1 MGAPLKTYERAVLD
15 RICAVCIDR
24 RDDGSCGLDPDL
36 ECAVR
41 EHLPEIVK
49 MVRGVTSDRI
59 DDYVTRLRE
68 TVCRICDQA
77 EGDGSCG
84 PRDRVDCALDR
95 YLSIVVEAI
104 EQVDRDEQGSAA

>member
-1 MGAPLKTYERAVLD
+1 MSVPLETYEEAVLK
-15 RICAVCIDR
+15 RICGVCIDR

-36 ECAVR
+36 ECAVK

-68 TVCRICDQA
+68 KVCTICDRT
-77 EGDGSCG
+77 EEDGSCG

-95 YLSIVVEAI
+95 YLSVVVEAI
-104 EQVDRDEQGSAA
+104 EEVERGAQGSTA